1 MRKVSLFS
9 NMKIRTS
16 LILVLA
22 FFLVMLVA
30 GAALGVLSLR
40 ANNQSLQNI
49 VQNQRL
55 GVALYQAIDG
65 YKNVQTGL
73 GRTVSSFIVNNDQ
86 LANEVAAAW
95 GVSDSAST
103 SGLSDESREMLDMA
117 RSEYDASLAR
127 FATYRDLV
135 KNVPDPEG
143 HYARVLNGYIKLMDD
158 GVKPLFAPLADG
170 DVKLYHDFLGMTT
183 LSLEKDL
190 YGALVGLNAHQQR
203 IIDQAYE
210 KEANQYQLVIQ
221 LVSVAMLACLAI
233 ALLTY
238 AFLSRMVLR
247 PLRLAG
253 GHFDR
258 IAGGDLTQRVDV
270 ISKNE
275 IGVLYEAM
283 RRMQESLTRTVS
295 IVRQGVEE
303 INLGSHEIFLGN
315 TDLSSRTEQQA
326 AALQQTAASMEELA
340 STVRQN
346 TENAEQ
352 ADKLAKSASEVAVR
366 GGQAVSAVV
375 TTMDDISVSSIKMSE
390 VVSVIDGI
398 AFQTNILALNAAVEA
413 ARVGEQ
419 GRGFAVVAGEVRSL
433 AQRSAQAAKEIKEQ
447 IEDSL
452 LKVQSGTKLA
462 NDAGN
467 IMQEVVGSVQ
477 GVTSIMGEISS
488 ASHEQ
493 SDGIAQVNQAV
504 TEMDGVVQQ
513 NAALVEQ
520 AAAAAGSLEE
530 QAARLTE
537 AVAVFKI
544 NANEVIDVAASQL
557 GHSASG
563 PDPDSGL
570 QGRPQ
575 VFSALAHS

>member
-1 MRKVSLFS
+1 MRKASLLT

-22 FFLVMLVA
+22 FFLAMLVA

-40 ANNQSLQNI
+40 ANNQTFQRL
-49 VQNQRL
+49 VQNDEL
-55 GVALYQAIDG
+55 ASVLYDAIDE

-73 GRTVSSFIVNNDQ
+73 SRAVASFSINNDDH
-86 LANEVAAAW
+86 ANEIAAEW
-95 GVSDSAST
+95 GGTEHGST
-103 SGLSDESREMLDMA
+103 SGLSGESRELLDLA
-117 RSEYDASLAR
+117 RVNYDKSLAG
-127 FATYRDLV
+127 FAVFRELFKKV
-135 KNVPDPEG
+135 ADPEG
-143 HYARVLNGYIKLMDD
+143 NYSKVADDYAKLMDG
-158 GVKPLFAPLADG
+158 GVKPLFGLLEKG
-170 DVKLYHDFLGMTT
+170 DIKKYHSFLGLTT
-183 LSLEKDL
+183 LLLEKDL
-190 YGALVGLNAHQQR
+190 YSSLNTLHAYQQRLVQDAHQKESRQ
-203 IIDQAYE
+203 YE
-210 KEANQYQLVIQ
+210 LVVQLVF
-221 LVSVAMLACLAI
+221 VAMLACLGI
-233 ALLTY
+233 ALATY

-253 GHFDR
+253 THFDR

-270 ISKNE
+270 MSKNE
-275 IGVLYEAM
+275 IGVLYDAM

-295 IVRQGVEE
+295 TVRRGVEE
-303 INLGSHEIFLGN
+303 INLGSREIFIGN

-346 TENAEQ
+346 TDNAEQ
-352 ADKLAKSASEVAVR
+352 ADSLAKNASEVAVR

-375 TTMDDISVSSIKMSE
+375 ATMDDISASSTKMSE
-390 VVSVIDGI
+390 IVSVIEGI

-452 LKVQSGTKLA
+452 GKVQSGARLA
-462 NDAGN
+462 NDAGD

-477 GVTSIMGEISS
+477 GVTTIMGEISS

-493 SDGIAQVNQAV
+493 SDGIAQVNLAV
-504 TEMDGVVQQ
+504 VDMDGVVQQ
-513 NAALVEQ
+513 NAALVQE
-520 AAAAAGSLEE
+520 AAAAAGSLQE

-544 NANEVIDVAASQL
+544 NTNQVIDVAASQL
-557 GHSASG
+557 RHSG
-563 PDPDSGL
+563 PDPTLNALGMASS
-570 QGRPQ
+570 
-575 VFSALAHS
+575 FTALAHS